1 MSVKTSTT
9 DDKPK
14 LPLPAPTGS
23 AKPWSLKAPKHL
35 RWAIAELEKMEK
47 EEADPK
53 LRALWRNAAQ
63 LGREAISPNYLF
75 RRKEFGLSAYWP
87 RNAELLATALIMAQ
101 D

>member
-1 MSVKTSTT
+1 MSTT
-9 DDKPK
+9 KTNENPWP
-14 LPLPAPTGS
+14 PLADAIGS
-23 AKPWSLKAPKHL
+23 AKPCSLKARKHL
-35 RWAIAELEKMEK
+35 PWAVSELEKMEK

-87 RNAELLATALIMAQ
+87 RNAELLATALLML
-101 D
+101 